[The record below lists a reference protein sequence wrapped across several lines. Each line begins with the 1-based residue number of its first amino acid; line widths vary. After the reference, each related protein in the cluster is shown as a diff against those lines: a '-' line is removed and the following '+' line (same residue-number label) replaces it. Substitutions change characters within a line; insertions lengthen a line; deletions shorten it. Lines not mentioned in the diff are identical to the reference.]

1 MNTMLPPEGSF
12 LNTLKATEVDG
23 YQRPRDK
30 EMLVETLKFCFG
42 PAQWWN
48 AVAYDVMTK
57 EGLERLDDDLR
68 KKGGRYKIL
77 EGETGLDEDYFGKKH
92 PPADQVKLYAAT
104 DPGESYFLYE
114 ASKNLTFYVGPPNPP
129 RYVGPPNPPRYKG
142 DVKVINTLVLADD
155 HKPLS
160 SHTLDFGFIDRGVPK
175 TSDPILGPSLDKLQ
189 PTEVDG
195 RLELPEKKMLLEALR
210 FFFGPGQFWEAVVDN
225 DPVADKE
232 LSKRYKILEMQTG
245 LGKGYFE
252 EKHPPTEQVQ
262 LYAATNKRDFAG
274 NDLRLPGY
282 FLYEA
287 SKNVTFYV
295 GPDLLHGEP
304 WKTVINTQVLND
316 DYQPPPKSC
325 SHTLDFGFYHE
336 F

>member
-12 LNTLKATEVDG
+12 LNTLKATDVDG

-57 EGLERLDDDLR
+57 EGLERLDNDLR

-77 EGETGLDEDYFGKKH
+77 EGETGLDQDYFGKKN

-129 RYVGPPNPPRYKG
+129 RAKG

-160 SHTLDFGFIDRGVPK
+160 SHTLDFGFIVHPEK
-175 TSDPILGPSLDKLQ
+175 KEEKHETSDPILGPSLANFR
-189 PTEVDG
+189 PEEVDG
-195 RLELPEKKMLLEALR
+195 PLILAEKEMLVAALQ
-210 FFFGPGQFWEAVVDN
+210 FFFGPGQFWEAVVN
-225 DPVADKE
+225 NEP
-232 LSKRYKILEMQTG
+232 SKDLREVYTILEGQTG
-245 LGKGYFE
+245 LGKNYFGYE
-252 EKHPPTEQVQ
+252 HPPTDQVK

-287 SKNVTFYV
+287 SKNLTFYV

-304 WKTVINTQVLND
+304 WKTVINTQVLNGTH
-316 DYQPPPKSC
+316 KSKS